1 MPQKSAAFD
10 SSTPFCISHVAAVFR
25 LLTDQ
30 ASAALVAAAEQAAA
44 SASTAQAAAQ
54 GAIAA
59 AAGLN
64 LPEIQPGDAG
74 KQLYVKPE
82 EDGYELRPPGD
93 AEIADRAALKALN
106 TTAFTRVRFDGTDW
120 YFRNGDY
127 SAEVTADPLEGFYV
141 PPASDPTGASGCW
154 VREDGQAVQGYRLD
168 RFPGG
173 LADRDGSDGGT
184 DVHAVIEAAL
194 DMVAALGPGRTVL
207 MPLSGTEKYLWRD
220 SVSVPSYTTLRLFPG
235 VQVSNDGIGSFANL
249 VFFEGTVEAEKNLTG
264 RPGAW
269 RQES

>member
-141 PPASDPTGASGCW
+141 PRRAIPPAPPDAGCA
-154 VREDGQAVQGYRLD
+154 RTD
-168 RFPGG
+168 RRCRAIVWIVSPAGW
-173 LADRDGSDGGT
+173 RIVT
-184 DVHAVIEAAL
+184 VP
-194 DMVAALGPGRTVL
+194 MVERMF
-207 MPLSGTEKYLWRD
+207 MP
-220 SVSVPSYTTLRLFPG
+220 
-235 VQVSNDGIGSFANL
+235 
-249 VFFEGTVEAEKNLTG
+249 
-264 RPGAW
+264 
-269 RQES
+269 